1 MAATLRDLIAREE
14 GVFAPLALNPL
25 MARLAES
32 AGFEALYLGG
42 GQLGYEQAVLEA
54 NLNVT
59 DVTQRGLAIRAVTEL
74 PLILD
79 GATGF
84 GDPMHM
90 HRTIPMAEA
99 SGFAA
104 IEIEDQLIP
113 KRAHHHVG
121 IEHMIPLE
129 LMAAKVREAVAAR
142 RAEDFVIIA
151 RTNGIRASDLDD
163 AIARANAYLDAG
175 ADLVMLGPRS
185 ADHLR
190 AIADRVPPPYMMI
203 VPPAGL
209 GRFGLTRAEVAALGF
224 HLLVDASQPALA
236 AFKAWRDTYA
246 GYRDDLASTA
256 LAAGE
261 AAALSSALNEAVDIE
276 RLLAIERATVE
287 REG

>member
-1 MAATLRDLIAREE
+1 MSASLRELIDRDQ

-42 GQLGYEQAVLEA
+42 GQLGYEQVVLEA
-54 NLNVT
+54 NLNIT
-59 DVTQRGLAIRAVTEL
+59 DVTQRGLAIRTVTDL

-99 SGFAA
+99 AGFSA

-129 LMAAKVREAVAAR
+129 LMVAKVGEAVAAR
-142 RAEDFVIIA
+142 RSDDFLIIA
-151 RTNGIRASDLDD
+151 RTNGVRSSDLVD
-163 AIARANAYLDAG
+163 AIERAKAYKAAG
-175 ADLVMLGPRS
+175 ADLVMLGPRNEEE
-185 ADHLR
+185 LR
-190 AIADRVPPPYMMI
+190 AIAEAVEPPYMLLT
-203 VPPAGL
+203 PATGVSRL
-209 GRFGLTRAEVAALGF
+209 GVTRAELVAIGYR
-224 HLLVDASQPALA
+224 LLVDASQPALA
-236 AFKAWRDTYA
+236 AFAAWRATYE
-246 GYRDDLASTA
+246 GYSDDLAS
-256 LAAGE
+256 
-261 AAALSSALNEAVDIE
+261 AALDPSEVGALSQELNDAVGIEA
-276 RLLAIERATVE
+276 LLAIERRTVE
-287 REG
+287 K